1 MTRGWL
7 GAGLLAA
14 LLILGLFIGSAMNT
28 FHSAAGDLLDTAAEK
43 ALAGDFTGAEAAAQE
58 AKAHWMQNRKSTAV
72 IADHTPM
79 EDVDAL
85 FAEMEVYAQTGEL
98 PHFIA
103 ICRELSQRINAVSEA
118 HQFNWWNIL

>member
-14 LLILGLFIGSAMNT
+14 LLILGLFTGYTMST
-28 FHSAAGDLLDTAAEK
+28 FHRATGDLLDTAAEK
-43 ALAGDFTGAEAAAQE
+43 ALEGDFSEAKTAALE
-58 AKAHWMQNRKSTAV
+58 AKAHWFQKRKATAV
-72 IADHTPM
+72 VADHTPM

-85 FAEMEVYAQTGEL
+85 FAEMEIYAETREF

-103 ICRELSQRINAVSEA
+103 ICRELSQRIDAVSEA